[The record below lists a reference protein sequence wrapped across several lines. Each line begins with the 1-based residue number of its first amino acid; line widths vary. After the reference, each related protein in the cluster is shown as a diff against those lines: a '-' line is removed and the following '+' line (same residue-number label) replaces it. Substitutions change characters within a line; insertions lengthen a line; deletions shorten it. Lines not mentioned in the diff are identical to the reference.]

1 MEAAQRSLF
10 CRIGI
15 SSIKTWL
22 RNPKQHM
29 TLWDSASTCIP
40 KNVHGDR
47 DLDVS
52 NEILCCDMGATMQG
66 GPGPAVM
73 CSSSKFGELLGYR
86 IFTSEMATRTA
97 SQNPMRCVP
106 QRFDYTFSDVTNL
119 AGTKMIIRSKSN
131 LGKWTR
137 VSLSLSGIYAGVL
150 EKKKKWKKC

>member
-29 TLWDSASTCIP
+29 TLRHSASTFTP
-40 KNVHGDR
+40 GNVHGDR

-73 CSSSKFGELLGYR
+73 CSSSNFGAFLGY
-86 IFTSEMATRTA
+86 ILFTSEMSTRTA
-97 SQNPMRCVP
+97 YQNPI
-106 QRFDYTFSDVTNL
+106 QDD
-119 AGTKMIIRSKSN
+119 IRPKSN
-131 LGKWTR
+131 R
-137 VSLSLSGIYAGVL
+137 
-150 EKKKKWKKC
+150 ENEHRFPFP